1 MLKPELREEAFAYA
15 DFEEACKIG
24 VAVSETPEG
33 PFHIIDDEPIDYYPY
48 DPDYYDVNLIM
59 DEKQMKP
66 PASLEEGMTAPK
78 GTYIPTIDANV
89 FFDDDGRMYLY
100 YSRNAYRNWVWDE
113 DLGKYIEESNI
124 YAVELNTDWWDDPT

>member
-1 MLKPELREEAFAYA
+1 MGPTKKDPNQWGSTWFWAPEVYKNEETGLFYIFYSAMLKPELREEAFAYA

-78 GTYIPTIDANV
+78 GN
-89 FFDDDGRMYLY
+89 LY
-100 YSRNAYRNWVWDE
+100 PDHRCQCFLR
-113 DLGKYIEESNI
+113 
-124 YAVELNTDWWDDPT
+124 